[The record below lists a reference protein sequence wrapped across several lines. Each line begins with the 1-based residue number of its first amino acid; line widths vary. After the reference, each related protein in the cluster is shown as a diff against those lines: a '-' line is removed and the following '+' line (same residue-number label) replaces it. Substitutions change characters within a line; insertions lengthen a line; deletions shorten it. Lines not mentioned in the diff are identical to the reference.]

1 MELKRWR
8 ERKLMAI
15 LVYKDGEIEEIK
27 GFLNESGVELKN
39 VDKDKFLSDRGFI
52 H

>member
-1 MELKRWR
+1 
-8 ERKLMAI
+8 MAI
-15 LVYKDGEIEEIK
+15 LVYKDGEIEIK
-27 GFLNESGVELKN
+27 GFWNESGVELKN